1 MPVYTITAPDGK
13 EYDVTAPEG
22 ATQEQV
28 LAYAKANYS
37 KAAAPAAAPEA
48 PSMLSQ
54 LGRQAG
60 LTARGA
66 ITGATAIPA
75 MVGDVTGGLVNAVA
89 GKQVIPSTS
98 QGLQDLLTRLGM
110 PEPQGGVEKAVQAG
124 VGAMTGTGLQAAL
137 AQKVGG
143 ALAPVA
149 ENVGK
154 QVVSAG
160 AAGTAAQPV
169 AEAVTE
175 RTDSPLAGLI
185 AGMATG
191 AVVGSATG
199 KGVDSAAKAMAQ
211 RGQAPITLADV
222 KQNAQRAYTEM
233 EQQGV
238 ALKPLS
244 VMGMVNDIRDSLKK
258 ANFIPED
265 PGTARIN
272 ALVNNYDKMLESGA
286 RVPFTTLE
294 SMRSQAVNLKAS
306 NEADVRRLAG
316 VIVNEIDNKLAN
328 LTGKDVMTNKG
339 NLDTAVSS
347 VMQAREQWR
356 TMSKATILEDV
367 LNVAENK
374 ALKPQASESEII
386 RDNLIRL
393 MNNKAAMRNFS
404 DAEQN
409 AIKSVAKGGAA
420 DPLMS
425 LVAKFN
431 PQRSQLVA
439 GASLPAMLVNPMAG
453 VGVPMAGFTADK
465 LQNYLRASRT
475 KGLIS
480 DILRNDVQTQPDN
493 MAWRGAISGIPQ

>member
-37 KAAAPAAAPEA
+37 GAATPAAPAAAPEA

-66 ITGATAIPA
+66 ITGAAAIPTMA
-75 MVGDVTGGLVNAVA
+75 GNAANALINQATGTQLKPA
-89 GKQVIPSTS
+89 S
-98 QGLQDLLTRLGM
+98 QGLQDLLTRMGL
-110 PEPQGGVEKAVQAG
+110 PEPQGGVEQAVQAG
-124 VGAMTGTGLQAAL
+124 VGAMAGTGLQ
-137 AQKVGG
+137 G
-143 ALAPVA
+143 AVTKGIPLLT
-149 ENVGK
+149 ENMGK
-154 QVVSAG
+154 QIVSAG

-169 AEAVTE
+169 SEAVTE
-175 RTDSPLAGLI
+175 RTESPLAGII
-185 AGMATG
+185 ASLATG
-191 AVVGSATG
+191 AVVGSVAG
-199 KGVDSAAKAMAQ
+199 KNVDSAAKARAK
-211 RGQAPITLADV
+211 RGQTPITLAEV
-222 KQNAQRAYTEM
+222 KQDAQRAYTEM
-233 EQQGV
+233 EKQGV

-244 VMGMVNDIRDSLKK
+244 IMGMVNDIRDSLKK

-265 PGTARIN
+265 PGTTRIN
-272 ALVNNYDKMLESGA
+272 ALVSNYDKMLETGA

-294 SMRSQAVNLKAS
+294 SMRSQAVNLKTS

-316 VIVNEIDNKLAN
+316 VVVAEIDNKLAN
-328 LTGKDVMTNKG
+328 LTGKDVMANKG

-347 VMQAREQWR
+347 VMKAREQWR
-356 TMSKATILEDV
+356 TMSKASILEDV

-374 ALKPQASESEII
+374 ALKPQASESELI

-393 MNNKAAMRNFS
+393 MNNKSEMRNFS
-404 DAEQN
+404 EAEQN
-409 AIKSVAKGGAA
+409 AIKSVAKGGIT
-420 DPLMS
+420 DPLLS
-425 LVAKFN
+425 LLAKFN

-439 GASLPAMLVNPMAG
+439 GASLPTMLVNPLAG
-453 VGVPMAGFTADK
+453 IGAPVVGFSADK
-465 LQNYLRASRT
+465 LQNYLRTSRT

-480 DILRNDVQTQPDN
+480 DILKNNIQEQPNTN
-493 MAWRGAISGIPQ
+493 MALRGAISGIPQ

>member
-37 KAAAPAAAPEA
+37 KATAPAAAPEA

-66 ITGATAIPA
+66 ITGAAAIPA
-75 MVGDVTGGLVNAVA
+75 MVGNAANALINQATGTQLKPA
-89 GKQVIPSTS
+89 S
-98 QGLQDLLTRLGM
+98 QGLQELLTRIGL
-110 PEPQGGVEKAVQAG
+110 PEPQGGVEQAVQAG
-124 VGAMTGTGLQAAL
+124 VGAMAGTGLQGSVVKGVPAL
-137 AQKVGG
+137 T
-143 ALAPVA
+143 
-149 ENVGK
+149 ENIGK

-175 RTDSPLAGLI
+175 KTDSPLAGLI

-191 AVVGSATG
+191 AVVGSVAG

-211 RGQAPITLADV
+211 KGQAPVTLADV

-328 LTGKDVMTNKG
+328 LTGKDVMVNKG

-347 VMQAREQWR
+347 VMKAREQWR
-356 TMSKATILEDV
+356 TMSKASILEDV
-367 LNVAENK
+367 LNVAETK

-393 MNNKAAMRNFS
+393 MNNKTAMRNFS
-404 DAEQN
+404 DVEQN

-439 GASLPAMLVNPMAG
+439 GASLPTMLVNPVAG

-465 LQNYLRASRT
+465 LQNYLRTSRT

-480 DILRNDVQTQPDN
+480 DILRNNVQQQPDN
-493 MAWRGAISGIPQ
+493 MAWRGALSGLPQ

>member
-37 KAAAPAAAPEA
+37 GAATPAAAPAAAPEA

-66 ITGATAIPA
+66 ITGAAAIPT
-75 MVGDVTGGLVNAVA
+75 MVGNAANALINQATGTQL
-89 GKQVIPSTS
+89 KPSS
-98 QGLQDLLTRLGM
+98 QGLQELLTRLGL
-110 PEPQGGVEKAVQAG
+110 PEPQGGVEQAVQAG
-124 VGAMTGTGLQAAL
+124 VGAMAGTGAMGAVAKGVPAL
-137 AQKVGG
+137 T
-143 ALAPVA
+143 
-149 ENVGK
+149 ENIGK
-154 QVVSAG
+154 QIVSSG

-175 RTDSPLAGLI
+175 RTESPLAGII

-199 KGVDSAAKAMAQ
+199 KGVDSATKAMAQ
-211 RGQAPITLADV
+211 RGQAPVTLADV
-222 KQNAQRAYTEM
+222 KQGAQRAYTEM

-272 ALVNNYDKMLESGA
+272 ALVNNYDKMLETGA

-306 NEADVRRLAG
+306 NESDVRRLAG
-316 VIVNEIDNKLAN
+316 VIVNSIDNKLAN

-367 LNVAENK
+367 LNIAETK

-404 DAEQN
+404 EVEQN

-420 DPLMS
+420 DPLLS
-425 LVAKFN
+425 LAAKFN

-439 GASLPAMLVNPMAG
+439 GASLPTMLVSPVAG
-453 VGVPMAGFTADK
+453 VGVPLAGFTADK
-465 LQNYLRASRT
+465 LQNYLRTSRT

-480 DILRNDVQTQPDN
+480 DILRNDVQPQPDN